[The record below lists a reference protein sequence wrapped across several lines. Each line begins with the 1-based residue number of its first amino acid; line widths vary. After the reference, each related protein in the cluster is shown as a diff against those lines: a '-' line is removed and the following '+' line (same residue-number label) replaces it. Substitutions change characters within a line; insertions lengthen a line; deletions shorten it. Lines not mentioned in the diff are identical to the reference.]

1 MNVIALLPYMVQHY
15 EDANELCIASAE
27 NIAQVS
33 SEKNK
38 KLENLATVMTL
49 YSRRTFSKESFQWT
63 KCVVKYLHDLYSRY
77 SFNMLG
83 FLVEVLEKGPSATQA
98 PVLTI
103 IHCLLHYVDM
113 ATATQTINGDLLR
126 TVAKFVESAHYKESL
141 KILKLA
147 VTRSST
153 LVAPPSSASA
163 MSYHWET
170 AEADVYFK
178 KELPG
183 RTMEFTFDLSQTPL
197 ISRKQRPLS
206 NYPSSSNA
214 SSVYGS
220 YSLASTA
227 TLTSAMAAS
236 AAGSEVGDKDSIGRG
251 TITGSTISKIEDVNS
266 ALSPKRSLSLTNAD
280 SSAFSGWKR
289 PWMSQSSVRERLV
302 VLLNTCGQR
311 VGLPKSPSVIQF
323 IQFSHDFLIIF
334 SMWIFNSFLIQ
345 NSFDFKGDELNGKVL
360 KKYTKNMHTFLV
372 RVHITVHVELG
383 RTFDYRLSWKYLTL
397 YVNKLLLFQS
407 LIFGIFLGHLQSDLG
422 DFGATILHGLIY
434 RGGLGD
440 QRRVHG

>member
-1 MNVIALLPYMVQHY
+1 
-15 EDANELCIASAE
+15 
-27 NIAQVS
+27 
-33 SEKNK
+33 
-38 KLENLATVMTL
+38 
-49 YSRRTFSKESFQWT
+49 
-63 KCVVKYLHDLYSRY
+63 
-77 SFNMLG
+77 MLG

-126 TVAKFVESAHYKESL
+126 TVAKFVESSHYKESL

-197 ISRKQRPLS
+197 ISRKSRPLS

-214 SSVYGS
+214 SSMYGS

-227 TLTSAMAAS
+227 TLTSAMAA
-236 AAGSEVGDKDSIGRG
+236 AASDISEKDSIGRG
-251 TITGSTISKIEDVNS
+251 TITGSIVSKIDDVNS
-266 ALSPKRSLSLTNAD
+266 TLSPKRSLSLTNAD

-289 PWMSQSSVRERLV
+289 PWMSQVSY
-302 VLLNTCGQR
+302 
-311 VGLPKSPSVIQF
+311 
-323 IQFSHDFLIIF
+323 FL
-334 SMWIFNSFLIQ
+334 
-345 NSFDFKGDELNGKVL
+345 
-360 KKYTKNMHTFLV
+360 
-372 RVHITVHVELG
+372 
-383 RTFDYRLSWKYLTL
+383 
-397 YVNKLLLFQS
+397 
-407 LIFGIFLGHLQSDLG
+407 
-422 DFGATILHGLIY
+422 
-434 RGGLGD
+434 
-440 QRRVHG
+440 